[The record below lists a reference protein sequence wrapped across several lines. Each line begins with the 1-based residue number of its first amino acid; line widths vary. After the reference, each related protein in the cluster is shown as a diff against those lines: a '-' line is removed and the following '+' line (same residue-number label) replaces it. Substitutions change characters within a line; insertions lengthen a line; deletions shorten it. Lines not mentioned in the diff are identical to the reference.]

1 MTWQDWLLIVG
12 TIVSIIELVILVAIF
27 ADDHAMR
34 KMAED
39 SLAISRESLEAQKQY
54 LDLRRRWYQSRTKKK
69 DNDKTD
75 VGLNTSGG
83 ADN

>member
-1 MTWQDWLLIVG
+1 MIWQDWLLIVG
-12 TIVSIIELVILVAIF
+12 SIVSIVELVILVAIF
-27 ADDHAMR
+27 VDDHAMR

-75 VGLNTSGG
+75 VGLSTSDS
-83 ADN
+83 ANS